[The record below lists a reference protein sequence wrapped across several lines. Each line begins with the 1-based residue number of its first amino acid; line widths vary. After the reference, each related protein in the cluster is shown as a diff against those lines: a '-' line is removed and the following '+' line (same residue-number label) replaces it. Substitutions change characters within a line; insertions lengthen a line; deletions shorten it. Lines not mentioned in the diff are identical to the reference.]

1 MAGAAGTPR
10 ADEGAQDIVRTGETA
25 SEGSSRPASAEQIHE
40 LIALQL
46 AEHDKAAAVRTAVE
60 AVEGGAISI
69 PTLYQEVLWPLLSHT
84 GQAWQGGQVR
94 IWEEHFASAV
104 VRTIVEMLYPSVL
117 KVKATVPASGRSVLL
132 ACPPEEVHD
141 LGLRMVADRFDMAGW
156 ATYYL
161 GADTPPSELVD
172 AARRLGV
179 DAVVI
184 SSSTHFHRVALR
196 HHIHQVKE
204 ELGNVQVWVGG
215 SAFAHSTQGWSS
227 GDLLDLE
234 ELLGEARS
242 VQRG

>member
-1 MAGAAGTPR
+1 MKT
-10 ADEGAQDIVRTGETA
+10 DETA
-25 SEGSSRPASAEQIHE
+25 GEGPLRPASAEQIHD
-40 LIALQL
+40 LISLQL

-60 AVEGGAISI
+60 AVEGGAVSI

-84 GQAWQGGQVR
+84 GQAWQSGQVR

-104 VRTIVEMLYPSVL
+104 ARTIVEMLYPSVL
-117 KVKATVPASGRSVLL
+117 KVKASAPATGRSVLL
-132 ACPPEEVHD
+132 ACPPEEFHD

-196 HHIHQVKE
+196 HHFHQVKQ

-227 GDLLDLE
+227 GELLDLE
-234 ELLGEARS
+234 ELFGDARS
-242 VQRG
+242 PRGG

>member
-1 MAGAAGTPR
+1 VSTGDTAG
-10 ADEGAQDIVRTGETA
+10 
-25 SEGSSRPASAEQIHE
+25 EGSPRPASAEQIRE
-40 LIALQL
+40 LITLQL

-60 AVEGGAISI
+60 AVEGGALSI
-69 PTLYQEVLWPLLSHT
+69 PMLYQEVLRPLLVHT
-84 GQAWQGGQVR
+84 GQAWQSGQVR
-94 IWEEHFASAV
+94 IWEEHYASAV

-117 KVKATVPASGRSVLL
+117 KVKVSVPASGRSVLL

-184 SSSTHFHRVALR
+184 SSSTHFHRIALR
-196 HHIHQVKE
+196 RHLRQITE

-227 GDLLDLE
+227 SELLDLE
-234 ELLGEARS
+234 GLLGEARG
-242 VQRG
+242 VQEG

>member
-1 MAGAAGTPR
+1 VSTGDTAG
-10 ADEGAQDIVRTGETA
+10 
-25 SEGSSRPASAEQIHE
+25 EGSPRPASAEQIRE
-40 LIALQL
+40 LITLQL

-60 AVEGGAISI
+60 AVEGGALSI
-69 PTLYQEVLWPLLSHT
+69 PMLYQEVLRPLLLHT
-84 GQAWQGGQVR
+84 GQAWQSGQVR
-94 IWEEHFASAV
+94 IWEEHYASAV

-117 KVKATVPASGRSVLL
+117 KVKVSVPASGRSVLL

-184 SSSTHFHRVALR
+184 SSSTHFHRIALR
-196 HHIHQVKE
+196 RHLRQITE

-227 GDLLDLE
+227 SELLDLDG
-234 ELLGEARS
+234 LLGEARG
-242 VQRG
+242 VQEG

>member
-1 MAGAAGTPR
+1 VSTGDTAG
-10 ADEGAQDIVRTGETA
+10 
-25 SEGSSRPASAEQIHE
+25 EGSPRPASAEQIRE
-40 LIALQL
+40 LITLQL

-60 AVEGGAISI
+60 AVEGGALSI
-69 PTLYQEVLWPLLSHT
+69 PMLYQEVLRPLLLHT
-84 GQAWQGGQVR
+84 GQAWQSGQVR
-94 IWEEHFASAV
+94 IWEEHYASAV

-117 KVKATVPASGRSVLL
+117 KVKVSVPASGRSVLL

-184 SSSTHFHRVALR
+184 SSSTHFHRIALR
-196 HHIHQVKE
+196 RHLRQITE

-227 GDLLDLE
+227 SELLDLE
-234 ELLGEARS
+234 GLLGEARG
-242 VQRG
+242 VQEG

>member
-1 MAGAAGTPR
+1 M
-10 ADEGAQDIVRTGETA
+10 
-25 SEGSSRPASAEQIHE
+25 
-40 LIALQL
+40 
-46 AEHDKAAAVRTAVE
+46 
-60 AVEGGAISI
+60 
-69 PTLYQEVLWPLLSHT
+69 LYQEVLRPLLLHT
-84 GQAWQGGQVR
+84 GQAWQSGQVR
-94 IWEEHFASAV
+94 IWEEHYASAV

-117 KVKATVPASGRSVLL
+117 KVKVSVPASGRSVLL

-184 SSSTHFHRVALR
+184 SSSTHFHRIALR
-196 HHIHQVKE
+196 RHLRQITE

-227 GDLLDLE
+227 SELLDLE
-234 ELLGEARS
+234 GLLGEARG
-242 VQRG
+242 VQEG

>member
-1 MAGAAGTPR
+1 
-10 ADEGAQDIVRTGETA
+10 VSTGETA
-25 SEGSSRPASAEQIHE
+25 GEDSLRPASAEQIRE
-40 LIALQL
+40 LMTLHL
-46 AEHDKAAAVRTAVE
+46 AEHDKAAAVLTAVE

-69 PTLYQEVLWPLLSHT
+69 PALYQNVLWPLLSHT
-84 GQAWQGGQVR
+84 GQAWQSGQVR
-94 IWEEHFASAV
+94 IWEEHYASAV

-117 KVKATVPASGRSVLL
+117 KVKASVPASGRSVLL

-161 GADTPPSELVD
+161 GADTPASELVD

-184 SSSTHFHRVALR
+184 SSSTHFHRIALR
-196 HHIHQVKE
+196 RHLRQVKE

-215 SAFAHSTQGWSS
+215 SAFTHSTQGWSS
-227 GDLLDLE
+227 SELLDLE
-234 ELLGEARS
+234 ELLGEART
-242 VQRG
+242 VQGG

>member
-1 MAGAAGTPR
+1 MAGAVGTPR
-10 ADEGAQDIVRTGETA
+10 ADEGAQDIVSTGDTA
-25 SEGSSRPASAEQIHE
+25 GEGSPRPASAEQIRE
-40 LIALQL
+40 LITLQL

-60 AVEGGAISI
+60 AVEGGALSI
-69 PTLYQEVLWPLLSHT
+69 PMLYQEVLRPLLLHT
-84 GQAWQGGQVR
+84 GQAWQSGQVR
-94 IWEEHFASAV
+94 IWEEHYASAV

-117 KVKATVPASGRSVLL
+117 KVKVSVPASGRSVLL

-184 SSSTHFHRVALR
+184 SSSTHFHRIALR
-196 HHIHQVKE
+196 RHLRQITE

-227 GDLLDLE
+227 SELLDLE
-234 ELLGEARS
+234 GLLGEARG
-242 VQRG
+242 VQEG